1 MQSLKKGMKRM
12 ANVTR
17 RSSGI
22 SRRDFLR
29 VSGGAALGGVLAVRA
44 IDLEA
49 EQVAPPPDGEPVRF
63 GIIGVGTQGSALL
76 TSSVALPG
84 VQCVAASD
92 LYDGRHTLAREIAG
106 PNITTTRRYKE
117 LLDEKSI
124 ECVIVAVPDFWHE
137 TVVVDALSAGK
148 DVYCE
153 KPMSHTIAEGEEM
166 VRAVQQSGK
175 FVQVGSQRVSSAI
188 FGKAQELVSSGAIGD
203 LLQVELQLGRNTPDG
218 AWEYPPPPDLSPEN
232 LDWEVWQ
239 KDVPKKPFD
248 PLTFARWRCWREYGT
263 GMAGDL
269 MVHLVSGMQFVTGIN
284 AIPDSVFTA
293 GGIERWKDGRNM
305 PDVQTTVM
313 KYGRV
318 PVSVRLTLGTE
329 TPEVTRVMGS
339 KGIVEISNSSVTHIP
354 QLGINTGPS
363 YYSQS
368 YPAALKKEYD
378 KQWHEQ
384 NDPILAQHPLAE
396 VMVWRGQS
404 WDAPRPHLANF
415 FSAVRTRK
423 PVVEDVVFGHHAA
436 AACHMANASY
446 FQGKEIKPQVTG
458 SKKST

>member
-17 RSSGI
+17 RSGGL

-29 VSGGAALGGVLAVRA
+29 LSGGAALGGVLAVRA

-76 TSSVALPG
+76 TNSVALPG

-117 LLDEKSI
+117 LLDDKSI
-124 ECVIVAVPDFWHE
+124 ECVIVAVPDFWHK
-137 TVVVDALSAGK
+137 TVVVDALSSGK

-218 AWEYPPPPDLSPEN
+218 AWEYPPPPDLSPDN
-232 LDWEVWQ
+232 LDWETWQ

-368 YPAALKKEYD
+368 YSAALKKEYD
-378 KQWHEQ
+378 KQWHEE

-396 VMVWRGQS
+396 VTVWRGQS